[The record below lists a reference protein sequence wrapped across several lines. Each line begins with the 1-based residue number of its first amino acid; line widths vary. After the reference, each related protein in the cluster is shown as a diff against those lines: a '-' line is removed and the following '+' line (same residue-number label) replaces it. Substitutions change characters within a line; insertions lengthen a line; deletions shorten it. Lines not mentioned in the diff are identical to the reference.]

1 MDTECSDAE
10 SSSSHGVSWSNLTTP
25 CCVQGSRQRHY
36 SRSHDLQNEN
46 VLLLVIFQT
55 YGVSSRHDGHSY
67 VCSMG
72 LWFLLRTVLC
82 NCCKRSD
89 TQHGHSYVC
98 SMGLWFL
105 LRTVCCNCCKR
116 SDTQQHCCVSDLLQQ
131 LQQTMGLWFLL
142 RTVCCNCCKR
152 SDTQQHCCVSD
163 LLQQLQQTVRR
174 RNQRPIEQTYE
185 WPCCVSDLLQQLQRT
200 WPFIRLFNGPL
211 VSPTYCLLQ
220 LLQEIRY
227 TTMYCC
233 VSDLLQQL
241 SIVVYLISCS
251 SCNKQYVGETKGP
264 LNKRMNG
271 HVVYLISCSS
281 CKEQYVGETK
291 GPLNK
296 RMNGHRDDW
305 RHRRFERSPTAEHF
319 HSADHDFLSNASVC
333 CLEHNKEWSD
343 STRKLRESYW
353 IRRLNTLC
361 PFGINKG
368 D

>member
-1 MDTECSDAE
+1 MDTGCSDAE
-10 SSSSHGVSWSNLTTP
+10 SSSSHGVSWSNLTNP

-72 LWFLLRTVLC
+72 LWFLL
-82 NCCKRSD
+82 
-89 TQHGHSYVC
+89 H
-98 SMGLWFL
+98 
-105 LRTVCCNCCKR
+105 TVCCNCC
-116 SDTQQHCCVSDLLQQ
+116 
-131 LQQTMGLWFLL
+131 
-142 RTVCCNCCKR
+142 
-152 SDTQQHCCVSD
+152 
-163 LLQQLQQTVRR
+163 
-174 RNQRPIEQTYE
+174 
-185 WPCCVSDLLQQLQRT
+185 
-200 WPFIRLFNGPL
+200 
-211 VSPTYCLLQ
+211 
-220 LLQEIRY
+220 
-227 TTMYCC
+227 
-233 VSDLLQQL
+233 
-241 SIVVYLISCS
+241 
-251 SCNKQYVGETKGP
+251 
-264 LNKRMNG
+264 
-271 HVVYLISCSS
+271 
-281 CKEQYVGETK
+281 
-291 GPLNK
+291 PLNK

-333 CLEHNKEWSD
+333 CLEHNKDWSD

>member
-1 MDTECSDAE
+1 MDTGCSDAE

-46 VLLLVIFQT
+46 VLLLAIFQT

-72 LWFLLRTVLC
+72 LWFLL
-82 NCCKRSD
+82 
-89 TQHGHSYVC
+89 H
-98 SMGLWFL
+98 
-105 LRTVCCNCCKR
+105 TVCCNCCKR
-116 SDTQQHCCVSDLLQQ
+116 SDTQHSLLCSLCSVSVLQWPQ
-131 LQQTMGLWFLL
+131 KMTSQCQQRITSAG
-142 RTVCCNCCKR
+142 TVK
-152 SDTQQHCCVSD
+152 SSSGA
-163 LLQQLQQTVRR
+163 TVRLR
-174 RNQRPIEQTYE
+174 QNTD
-185 WPCCVSDLLQQLQRT
+185 C
-200 WPFIRLFNGPL
+200 
-211 VSPTYCLLQ
+211 
-220 LLQEIRY
+220 
-227 TTMYCC
+227 TTEN
-233 VSDLLQQL
+233 
-241 SIVVYLISCS
+241 VVYLISCS
-251 SCNKQYVGETKGP
+251 SCNK
-264 LNKRMNG
+264 
-271 HVVYLISCSS
+271 
-281 CKEQYVGETK
+281 QYVGETK

>member
-1 MDTECSDAE
+1 MDTGCSDAE

-67 VCSMG
+67 VCSM
-72 LWFLLRTVLC
+72 
-82 NCCKRSD
+82 
-89 TQHGHSYVC
+89 
-98 SMGLWFL
+98 
-105 LRTVCCNCCKR
+105 
-116 SDTQQHCCVSDLLQQ
+116 
-131 LQQTMGLWFLL
+131 
-142 RTVCCNCCKR
+142 
-152 SDTQQHCCVSD
+152 
-163 LLQQLQQTVRR
+163 
-174 RNQRPIEQTYE
+174 
-185 WPCCVSDLLQQLQRT
+185 
-200 WPFIRLFNGPL
+200 
-211 VSPTYCLLQ
+211 
-220 LLQEIRY
+220 
-227 TTMYCC
+227 
-233 VSDLLQQL
+233 
-241 SIVVYLISCS
+241 
-251 SCNKQYVGETKGP
+251 
-264 LNKRMNG
+264 
-271 HVVYLISCSS
+271 
-281 CKEQYVGETK
+281 YVGETK

>member
-1 MDTECSDAE
+1 MDTGCSDAE

-72 LWFLLRTVLC
+72 LWFLL
-82 NCCKRSD
+82 
-89 TQHGHSYVC
+89 
-98 SMGLWFL
+98 
-105 LRTVCCNCCKR
+105 
-116 SDTQQHCCVSDLLQQ
+116 
-131 LQQTMGLWFLL
+131 
-142 RTVCCNCCKR
+142 
-152 SDTQQHCCVSD
+152 
-163 LLQQLQQTVRR
+163 
-174 RNQRPIEQTYE
+174 
-185 WPCCVSDLLQQLQRT
+185 
-200 WPFIRLFNGPL
+200 
-211 VSPTYCLLQ
+211 
-220 LLQEIRY
+220 
-227 TTMYCC
+227 
-233 VSDLLQQL
+233 
-241 SIVVYLISCS
+241 
-251 SCNKQYVGETKGP
+251 
-264 LNKRMNG
+264 
-271 HVVYLISCSS
+271 
-281 CKEQYVGETK
+281 GETK